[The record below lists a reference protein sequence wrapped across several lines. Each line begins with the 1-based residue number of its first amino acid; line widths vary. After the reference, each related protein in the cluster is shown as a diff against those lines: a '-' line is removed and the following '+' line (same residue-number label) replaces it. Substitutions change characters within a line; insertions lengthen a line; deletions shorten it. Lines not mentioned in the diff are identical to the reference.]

1 MLEKGYIY
9 TQGLH
14 LFNLKVNHLQKI
26 ASDCLLSQMAIFVV
40 KNKTINIIYVSL
52 TVQLFHGL
60 KHRVAVFCSRYRS
73 KHVHSVHQ
81 ASESREAYVVQII
94 RSQSIKSMTYLK
106 RYSVVV
112 VFTVY
117 SLILKTKTYLLNN
130 AANKSDGFK
139 NKVVKY

>member
-1 MLEKGYIY
+1 M
-9 TQGLH
+9 H
-14 LFNLKVNHLQKI
+14 VN
-26 ASDCLLSQMAIFVV
+26 
-40 KNKTINIIYVSL
+40 
-52 TVQLFHGL
+52 
-60 KHRVAVFCSRYRS
+60 
-73 KHVHSVHQ
+73 SVHQ